1 MELNLT
7 RPLLFFD
14 IESTGLNIAT
24 DGIIELS
31 FVKAM
36 PDGQV
41 NIKTWKIKPWD
52 YRNRRVIPI
61 PAPASWSACART
73 SGRVLYARTE
83 SCGEALGVRTVTRSL
98 HKYRYKPSWHGVG
111 QRLGAVRCQRW
122 SNRG

>member
-36 PDGQV
+36 PGGEV
-41 NIKTWKIKPWD
+41 NITHRK
-52 YRNRRVIPI
+52 
-61 PAPASWSACART
+61 
-73 SGRVLYARTE
+73 
-83 SCGEALGVRTVTRSL
+83 
-98 HKYRYKPSWHGVG
+98 
-111 QRLGAVRCQRW
+111 
-122 SNRG
+122 